1 LAQGDDLLLEAGEV
15 ELGCHLAFHLLSVDL
30 SQVGGDLILFE
41 QLHRHAQVIVIDVF
55 A

>member
-1 LAQGDDLLLEAGEV
+1 LAQGGDLLLEAGEV
-15 ELGCHLAFHLLSVDL
+15 ELGGHLAFHLLSADL

-41 QLHRHAQVIVIDVF
+41 QLHGYSEIIVIDVF